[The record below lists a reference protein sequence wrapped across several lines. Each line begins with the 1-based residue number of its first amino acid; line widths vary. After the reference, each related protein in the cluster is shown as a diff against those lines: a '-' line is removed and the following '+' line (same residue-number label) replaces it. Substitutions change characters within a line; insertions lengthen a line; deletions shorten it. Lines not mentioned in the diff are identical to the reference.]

1 MGSIIGAIILGAIS
15 LACFIFSYMQF
26 HEKGF
31 LFNNA
36 YIYASKEERE
46 TMNKKPHYKQSGIV
60 FALIGVIFLINAV
73 DVLKDL
79 NVPIL
84 VDVDLGHLPPTMP
97 LITGSLGVVN
107 YKDND
112 LKIEMLLK

>member
-46 TMNKKPHYKQSGIV
+46 TMNKKPHYKQSGII
-60 FALIGVIFLINAV
+60 FSLIGIIFLINAV
-73 DVLKDL
+73 DVLL
-79 NVPIL
+79 HTGWLLYL
-84 VDVDLGHLPPTMP
+84 V
-97 LITGSLGVVN
+97 IAVVAIAII
-107 YKDND
+107 YAISSSVA
-112 LKIEMLLK
+112 IEKRNQ